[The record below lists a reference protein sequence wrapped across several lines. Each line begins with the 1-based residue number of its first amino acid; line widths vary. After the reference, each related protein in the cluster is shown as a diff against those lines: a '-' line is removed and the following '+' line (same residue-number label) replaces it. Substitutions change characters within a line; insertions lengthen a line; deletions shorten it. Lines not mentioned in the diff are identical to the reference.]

1 MHLPCLQAW
10 SEHNLVNSSSSWY
23 DIALDPNMRFLDMT
37 GVMLG
42 MSSEW
47 GTKLQLGHNRE
58 KLRQQVADMEVAV
71 GRMEGIAA
79 REAEKAAEAEAQML
93 GTRSELMGARREAL
107 KAALD
112 SVAAVGIPVQ

>member
-1 MHLPCLQAW
+1 
-10 SEHNLVNSSSSWY
+10 
-23 DIALDPNMRFLDMT
+23 MRFMDMT
-37 GVMLG
+37 GVLLG

-79 REAEKAAEAEAQML
+79 REAEKAAEAEA
-93 GTRSELMGARREAL
+93 GGDADGASAGP
-107 KAALD
+107 A
-112 SVAAVGIPVQ
+112 STTV